1 MFCPMQAEINAD
13 GYNYMKMKFPV
24 ENGVEMSV
32 VRVEI
37 RRPDYKLHVSLPLQS
52 PDCRIDL

>member
-1 MFCPMQAEINAD
+1 MQAEINAD